1 MCREEEKMAIEK
13 TETGAIIITG
23 ESIDIYRL
31 LTIRMGLKAEAV
43 GLRLTSKA
51 PSCLSIVKKEF
62 GFKGNRASVTAQFEA
77 MLKANGLVK

>member
-1 MCREEEKMAIEK
+1 MAIEK
-13 TETGAIIITG
+13 TETGAIIFTG
-23 ESIDIYRL
+23 ESTEVYRL

-62 GFKGNRASVTAQFEA
+62 GFKGNREKVTAQFEA
-77 MLKANGLVK
+77 YMASIGL

>member
-1 MCREEEKMAIEK
+1 MCREEEEMAIEK
-13 TETGAIIITG
+13 TETGAIIFTD
-23 ESIDIYRL
+23 ESVNVYRL

-77 MLKANGLVK
+77 MLKANGIVK